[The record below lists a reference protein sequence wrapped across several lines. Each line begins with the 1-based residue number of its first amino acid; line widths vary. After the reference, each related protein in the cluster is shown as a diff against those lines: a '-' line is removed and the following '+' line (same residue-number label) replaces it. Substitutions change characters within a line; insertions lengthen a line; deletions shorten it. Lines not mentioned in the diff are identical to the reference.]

1 MVSQSYA
8 DEQMRLSN
16 FISKIYFSKMS
27 PESTQFLK
35 AIILAVFD
43 KKCGGLA
50 MWVRWG
56 KQ

>member
-1 MVSQSYA
+1 MLSQSYA

-16 FISKIYFSKMS
+16 FILNVYFCKMS

-43 KKCGGLA
+43 KKKWWFSDVG
-50 MWVRWG
+50 R
-56 KQ
+56 